1 MIVSLLF
8 LYYFCSNPSDRR
20 CESNG
25 TRVKYP
31 SFKTIT
37 YQESSL
43 VYNHKRRSLNDLN
56 EYVDSM
62 SNLHS
67 IAMDE
72 YLAVIDGA
80 RFSVVGSFI
89 AERGNGGADLRFLG
103 KKKTKNQRV
112 ITLCTIM
119 NIYATTTKG
128 LSRFFLGH
136 PFCFTK
142 VC

>member
-43 VYNHKRRSLNDLN
+43 IYNHKRRSLNDLN
-56 EYVDSM
+56 EYVDLM
-62 SNLHS
+62 SYLHF

-89 AERGNGGADLRFLG
+89 GTR
-103 KKKTKNQRV
+103 
-112 ITLCTIM
+112 
-119 NIYATTTKG
+119 
-128 LSRFFLGH
+128 
-136 PFCFTK
+136 
-142 VC
+142 